1 MKSKEA
7 IRNQILAYTNQIWG
21 TKKIERLDLLVQMMV
36 GTLVNELYLVHN
48 KLNDIDTSLL
58 EKIAQK
64 LTPEQ
69 YMAVRPAHTIL
80 QMKPNYPE
88 VLLEQSNSFT
98 LEWIPDDF
106 VDEKADTIIFHPIAD
121 TYLYNVKIGSMFFY
135 KHLYVMDANGRKQL
149 VATANNQSAT
159 NSIWLGLDI
168 DQDIENLK
176 NLSFYID
183 FPKLSEIH
191 ELYDILP
198 YTKCYANGQEV
209 RLKQGFPFHKA
220 PLLESDQDILKYY
233 NDHYL
238 KIDDPL
244 FLVNLKKEAIPH
256 ELEDIINPDL
266 VTGLK
271 PKYWFNLQFPPY
283 FTFDY
288 LRDATIAINTFPV
301 VNRRLI
307 KTNIIKDNLSKMTM
321 LSSELGEKLLSIDSI
336 IDNRG
341 RTLYSD
347 IAVDT
352 DGNDDVG
359 TYHIETVNQIFIEEL
374 GLVDYLEHLL
384 DLMDDERTAF
394 SGIDKDRVVQ
404 ALSTLTEIG
413 NEGTKKIEVNSRN
426 KDEKITRL
434 SVNPYENTTTVNID
448 YWVTYGTHLN
458 NIQSEKLFAPDKIS
472 KLDGL
477 FAVSLCEMHGA
488 KEISDI
494 QDIMSID
501 KYIFTSKDRI
511 ITEHNIKCFCESEL
525 GRAIDK
531 VEIKLDGKISPKP
544 NEGFVRVIQVVLTPS
559 SGYADL
565 LYQKGVL
572 KNLKVRLQERSPDDY
587 NYNITISNR

>member
-69 YMAVRPAHTIL
+69 YMGVRPAHTVL

-88 VLLEQSNSFT
+88 VLLEQSNTFT

-121 TYLYNVKIGSMFFY
+121 TYLYNAKVDNVFFNRYLYAIDGS
-135 KHLYVMDANGRKQL
+135 GRRQQI
-149 VATANNQSAT
+149 ATANGQSTT

-168 DQDIENLK
+168 DQDVENIK

-191 ELYDILP
+191 ELYEILP
-198 YTKCYANGQEV
+198 YTECYANGQEI
-209 RLKQGFPFHKA
+209 RLKQGFPYHKE
-220 PLLESDQDILKYY
+220 PLLESDQQILKYY

-238 KIDDPL
+238 KIDESV

-256 ELEDIINPDL
+256 ELEDIIDSEFAA
-266 VTGLK
+266 GLK
-271 PKYWFNLQFPPY
+271 PKYWFNLQFPSY
-283 FTFDY
+283 FTSDY
-288 LRDATIAINTFPV
+288 LRDATVAINTFPV

-307 KTNIIKDNLSKMTM
+307 RTNIIRDNLSKMTM

-336 IDNRG
+336 TDNRG
-341 RTLYSD
+341 RILHSD
-347 IAVDT
+347 IEADA
-352 DGNDDVG
+352 NEAG
-359 TYHIETVNQIFIEEL
+359 TYHLETVNQIFIEEL

-394 SGIDKDRVVQ
+394 SGIDKDRVSRV
-404 ALSTLTEIG
+404 LSTLTEIG
-413 NEGTKKIEVNSRN
+413 NEGTKKLGVNSRS
-426 KDEKITRL
+426 KEEEITRL

-448 YWVTYGTHLN
+448 YWVTYGIHLN
-458 NIQSEKLFAPDKIS
+458 NIPSEKLFAPDKVS

-477 FAVSLCEMHGA
+477 LAVSLCDIHGA

-511 ITEHNIKCFCESEL
+511 LTEHNIKCFCESEL
-525 GRAIDK
+525 GRAIEK

-544 NEGFVRVIQVVLTPS
+544 NEGFVRVIQVMLTPS

-565 LYQKGVL
+565 LYRKGVL